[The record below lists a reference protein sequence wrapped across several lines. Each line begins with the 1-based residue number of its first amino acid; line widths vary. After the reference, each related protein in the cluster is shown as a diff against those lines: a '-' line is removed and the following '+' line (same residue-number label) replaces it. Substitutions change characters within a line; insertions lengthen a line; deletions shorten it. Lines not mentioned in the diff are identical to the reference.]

1 MLKIE
6 NFSLYRD
13 GKKIL
18 DDINFCCNHGEI
30 HCIMGPNGS
39 GKSSLACAI
48 VGKDFDKIE
57 GKIDFLNENLL
68 EMKPEVRACK
78 GIFLSFQNPV
88 EIPGVSNT
96 SFLKESMNQIRKFN
110 GLDKISA
117 NDFFEKLN
125 KFKEILKIS
134 DEKMKRGVNE
144 GFSGG
149 EKKKNELL
157 QMMMIDPKLS
167 ILDEIDSGVDVDS
180 MKIIFQAINS
190 FKNKKK
196 SIIFITHYPK
206 IFEYI
211 NVDFLHILCDGKILK
226 SGKIDLVEKIEKY
239 GYKYFTKKD

>member
-57 GKIDFLNENLL
+57 GKVDFLNENLL
-68 EMKPEVRACK
+68 EMKPEIRACK

-96 SFLKESMNQIRKFN
+96 SFLKESINQIRKFN

-117 NDFFEKLN
+117 SDFFEKLN

-149 EKKKNELL
+149 EKKK
-157 QMMMIDPKLS
+157 KR
-167 ILDEIDSGVDVDS
+167 
-180 MKIIFQAINS
+180 K
-190 FKNKKK
+190 
-196 SIIFITHYPK
+196 
-206 IFEYI
+206 
-211 NVDFLHILCDGKILK
+211 
-226 SGKIDLVEKIEKY
+226 
-239 GYKYFTKKD
+239 